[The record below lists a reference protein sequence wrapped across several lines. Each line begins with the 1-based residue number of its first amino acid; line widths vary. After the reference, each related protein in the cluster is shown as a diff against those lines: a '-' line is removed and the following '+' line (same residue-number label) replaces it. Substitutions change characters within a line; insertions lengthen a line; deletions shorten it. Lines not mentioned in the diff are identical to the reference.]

1 MYDRYVLVAD
11 IRDGSKVSQISSILD
26 SACSNSFDDLNGA
39 I

>member
-11 IRDGSKVSQISSILD
+11 IRDGSKVSQINYILD
-26 SACSNSFDDLNGA
+26 SACSKNFSDFDGE